1 MAITSRVF
9 QCLVYSL
16 IIYSFSCDKF
26 TEIAGED
33 PSRRNITERDGN
45 KGTIL
50 NLDEA
55 KQEISDARS
64 FRFERLESRFE
75 RRRSS
80 KGKTESSK
88 PVDDEDDRLDE
99 DTESSGD
106 LMNSLQGDA
115 ASPADEKYDQN
126 IYSSQLKLNSSASHA
141 LDRTSSS
148 NSDLVVES
156 TLSSAESILI
166 GTVVSPRGANFT
178 RSVTSAAIITTP
190 PLPRTSVSSI
200 NVPGTVDIAT
210 VTTSTSSE
218 EIYFRTNTTISAT
231 RDIIISRST
240 NVFFVNGS
248 SSPTSRPTVLSTM
261 QSTKFEGTTK
271 EGHDVQSQQDPSPK
285 SKQKN
290 TLFGFVTIE
299 ILVALLAGAACTV
312 ILLIFL
318 VYRFKK
324 RNEGSY
330 ELQETLMLKPGA
342 SAEEKEVFV

>member
-16 IIYSFSCDKF
+16 IIY
-26 TEIAGED
+26 EIAAED
-33 PSRRNITERDGN
+33 PSGRNIKERDGN

-50 NLDEA
+50 ILDEA

-64 FRFERLESRFE
+64 FRVERFESKFE

-80 KGKTESSK
+80 NGKTESSK

-106 LMNSLQGDA
+106 LGNSLQGDA

-126 IYSSQLKLNSSASHA
+126 IYSSQLKLNSSALHA

-156 TLSSAESILI
+156 TISSAESIVI

-200 NVPGTVDIAT
+200 NVPGTVDIVT

-231 RDIIISRST
+231 RDIIVSRST
-240 NVFFVNGS
+240 NVFVNGS
-248 SSPTSRPTVLSTM
+248 SSPTLPTVLNTTM
-261 QSTKFEGTTK
+261 QSTKFEATTK
-271 EGHDVQSQQDPSPK
+271 EGDDVQSQQDPSPK

-330 ELQETLMLKPGA
+330 ELQETLMLKPGT